1 MGPCKQIAS
10 AISKAMKR
18 RFILGSLAYGRRAV
32 ACAKSQAFPRRG
44 RFYFGSMDAMGCR
57 VMAISWAAAVLRF
70 DHREVFIWTWITVLL
85 QQWYRRV
92 VVSRGRLEHRRP
104 PPPLA
109 SACPRSLA
117 QLAVACSSA

>member
-18 RFILGSLAYGRRAV
+18 RFISGSLAYGRRAV

-44 RFYFGSMDAMGCR
+44 RFYFGFMDAWDAG

-70 DHREVFIWTWITVLL
+70 DHREVFIRTGSPVLL
-85 QQWYRRV
+85 EQWYRRV

-117 QLAVACSSA
+117 QLAVACSNA